1 MDFKLQY
8 QEFNRVIAK
17 EEVIQSSTS
26 KVSTV
31 APVDT
36 LDEEVIQSS
45 TSKVSTGATP
55 ASASPTDNTGDHNCA
70 KVVSTSAVCEG
81 TRVKVMG
88 VT

>member
-1 MDFKLQY
+1 MRKWASNY
-8 QEFNRVIAK
+8 REFNRVIAK
-17 EEVIQSSTS
+17 EEF
-26 KVSTV
+26 
-31 APVDT
+31 
-36 LDEEVIQSS
+36 IQSS

-55 ASASPTDNTGDHNCA
+55 ASASPTDRTGDHNCA